1 MPKGDH
7 PLNLGRPFFYVFL
20 KPRDFVE
27 KVGVGRDGKVCPIAV
42 DFVVE
47 IDSLETDVSDFKGV
61 AVDMARNG
69 KA

>member
-20 KPRDFVE
+20 KPRDFFG
-27 KVGVGRDGKVCPIAV
+27 KGWRGKVFRIVV

-61 AVDMARNG
+61 AVDIARNG